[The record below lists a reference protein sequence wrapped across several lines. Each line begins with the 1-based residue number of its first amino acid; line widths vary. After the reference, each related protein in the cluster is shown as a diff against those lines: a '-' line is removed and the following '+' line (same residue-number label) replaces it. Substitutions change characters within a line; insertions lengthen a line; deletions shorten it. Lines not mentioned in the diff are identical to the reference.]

1 MTNWVKAKFDSQS
14 KSFNTIAHKIV
25 TNISQ
30 PEIKKALIEQMM
42 EDFKKKYDNKNLQDL
57 KTNDWKT
64 LQGTES
70 WNGDTMIK
78 IQKHIKNNN
87 ELNMLHQTIVEM
99 LSGKSVV
106 APIIMVQNKV
116 GMLIAG
122 EHTLMACRLL
132 NIQPR
137 VVIF

>member
-1 MTNWVKAKFDSQS
+1 MTNWVKAKFDGER
-14 KSFNTIAHKIV
+14 KSFNTIANKIV

-42 EDFKKKYDNKNLQDL
+42 EDFKKKYDNKNIQDL
-57 KTNDWKT
+57 KMNEWKA

-70 WNGDTMIK
+70 WNCDTMVK
-78 IQKHIKNNN
+78 IQKHLKSTDIKILY
-87 ELNMLHQTIVEM
+87 ETIYEM
-99 LSGKSVV
+99 LSGKSVS
-106 APIIMVQNKV
+106 APIIMMQNKI

-122 EHTLMACRLL
+122 EHTLMACKLL

-137 VVIF
+137 VVMF

>member
-1 MTNWVKAKFDSQS
+1 MTNWVKAKFESQS
-14 KSFNTIAHKIV
+14 KSFNAIANKIV
-25 TNISQ
+25 TSISQ
-30 PEIKKALIEQMM
+30 AEIKKALIDQMM

-57 KTNDWKT
+57 KMNEWKS

-78 IQKHIKNNN
+78 IKKHLKNSNDINILN
-87 ELNMLHQTIVEM
+87 ETICEM
-99 LSGKSVV
+99 LEGKSVV
-106 APIIMVQNKV
+106 APIIMMQNKI

-137 VVIF
+137 VVMF

>member
-14 KSFNTIAHKIV
+14 KSFNAIANKIV

-30 PEIKKALIEQMM
+30 PEIKKTLIEQMM

-57 KTNDWKT
+57 KMNEWKS

-78 IQKHIKNNN
+78 IQRHLKNSS
-87 ELNMLHQTIVEM
+87 ELNMLHETIVEV
-99 LSGKSVV
+99 LSGKSVI
-106 APIIMVQNKV
+106 APIIMMQNKV

-122 EHTLMACRLL
+122 EHTMMACKLL

-137 VVIF
+137 VVMF

>member
-14 KSFNTIAHKIV
+14 KSFNAIASKIV

-30 PEIKKALIEQMM
+30 PEIKKTLIEQMM

-57 KTNDWKT
+57 KANEWKS

-78 IQKHIKNNN
+78 IQRHLKNSS
-87 ELNMLHQTIVEM
+87 ELNMLHETIVEV

-106 APIIMVQNKV
+106 APIIMMQNKI

-122 EHTLMACRLL
+122 EHTLMACKLL

-137 VVIF
+137 VVMF

>member
-14 KSFNTIAHKIV
+14 KSFNAIANKIV

-30 PEIKKALIEQMM
+30 PEIKKTLIEQMM

-57 KTNDWKT
+57 KANEWKS

-78 IQKHIKNNN
+78 IQRHLKNSS
-87 ELNMLHQTIVEM
+87 ELNMLHETIVEV

-106 APIIMVQNKV
+106 APIIMMQNKI

-122 EHTLMACRLL
+122 EHTLMACKLL

-137 VVIF
+137 VVMF

>member
-1 MTNWVKAKFDSQS
+1 MTNWVKAKFESQS
-14 KSFNTIAHKIV
+14 TSFNVIANKIV

-30 PEIKKALIEQMM
+30 PEIKKALIKQMM
-42 EDFKKKYDNKNLQDL
+42 EDFKKNYDNKTLQTL
-57 KTNDWKT
+57 NMNEWKS

-78 IQKHIKNNN
+78 IQKHLKTSNDI
-87 ELNMLHQTIVEM
+87 NMLHETITEM
-99 LSGKSVV
+99 LSGRSVA
-106 APIIMVQNKV
+106 APIVMMQNKI
-116 GMLIAG
+116 GMLISG

-137 VVIF
+137 VVMF

>member
-14 KSFNTIAHKIV
+14 KSFNAIANKIV

-30 PEIKKALIEQMM
+30 PEIKKTLIEQMM

-57 KTNDWKT
+57 KMNEWKA

-78 IQKHIKNNN
+78 IQRHLKNSN
-87 ELNMLHQTIVEM
+87 ELNMLHETIVEV
-99 LSGKSVV
+99 LSGKSVA
-106 APIIMVQNKV
+106 APIIMMQNKI

-122 EHTLMACRLL
+122 EHTLMACKLL

>member
-14 KSFNTIAHKIV
+14 KSFNAIANKIV

-30 PEIKKALIEQMM
+30 PEIKKTLIEQMM
-42 EDFKKKYDNKNLQDL
+42 VDFKKKYENKNIQDL
-57 KTNDWKT
+57 KANDWKM

-70 WNGDTMIK
+70 WSGDTMIK
-78 IQKHIKNNN
+78 IQKHIRNSND
-87 ELNMLHQTIVEM
+87 LNMFHEIICEM
-99 LSGKSVV
+99 LSGKPVNV
-106 APIIMVQNKV
+106 PIIMVQNKI

-122 EHTLMACRLL
+122 EHTLMACKLL

-137 VVIF
+137 VVMF